1 MSEKPN
7 PFVPGQTALA
17 PPVEPGIHPGICVGL
32 YDIGTHV
39 DQVFNKKKRKYV
51 IEFEL
56 PAADPKTLEDGT
68 VVPRTLSTTVTASMH
83 PKGMLRPLLEGW
95 RGKTFT
101 EEEANSYDISKI
113 LGKPAQLNVV
123 HDSKNSKT
131 YANIRTILPAPKGSN
146 LIPKITPAT
155 WSVTSLDEPSEL
167 EQVDIPEW
175 VKKRV
180 AESEE
185 YKNLRARTNQS
196 QQDAGGDVSPEDF

>member
-7 PFVPGQTALA
+7 PFIPGQTTLA
-17 PPVEPGIHPGICVGL
+17 PPVEPGMHPGICVGL

-56 PAADPKTLEDGT
+56 PAADPKTLEDGS

-123 HDSKNSKT
+123 HDSKNGKT
-131 YANIRTILPAPKGSN
+131 YANIKTVNPAPKGSN
-146 LIPKITPAT
+146 LTPKITPAT
-155 WSVTSLDEPSEL
+155 WSVTRLDDASEL

-185 YKNLRARTNQS
+185 YKTLRARTNQS

>member
-7 PFVPGQTALA
+7 PFIPGQNASA
-17 PPVEPGIHPGICVGL
+17 PAAEPGIHPGVCVGL

-39 DQVFNKKKRKYV
+39 DQVYNKKKRKYV

-56 PAADPKTLEDGT
+56 PAAEPKTLEDGT
-68 VVPRTLSTTVTASMH
+68 VVPGTLSTTVTASMH

-101 EEEANSYDISKI
+101 DEEANSYDISKI

-123 HDSKNSKT
+123 HDSKNGKT
-131 YANIRTILPAPKGSN
+131 YANIKSVLPAPKGSN
-146 LIPKITPAT
+146 LVPKTEPAT
-155 WSVTSLDEPSEL
+155 WSVTSLDDASEL

-175 VKKRV
+175 VKKKV
-180 AESEE
+180 ADSEE

-196 QQDAGGDVSPEDF
+196 QQDSGSDVSPEDF